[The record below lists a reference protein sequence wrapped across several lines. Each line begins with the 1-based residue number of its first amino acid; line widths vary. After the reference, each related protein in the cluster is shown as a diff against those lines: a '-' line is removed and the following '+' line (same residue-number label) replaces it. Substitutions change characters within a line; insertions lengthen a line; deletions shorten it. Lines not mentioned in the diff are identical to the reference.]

1 MTMTDEPS
9 PSSTLTLTL
18 TQTPLALE
26 GLGDTRVRPSDGTLM
41 VYVPGGEFLMG
52 SSDEQIEAQ
61 LELCSPPSEACYKE
75 FFQGEMPQHPVRVDS
90 FWMDQTE
97 VTNAQFVAF
106 LNDYGDRAENSANL
120 LVLDRGYCKIKQDED
135 GEYYTSK
142 GASDYPVVMVTWH
155 GANEYCR
162 WAGGRLPTEAEWE
175 YAARG
180 PENNLYPW
188 GNDLPTRELAH
199 YAASVETRVGSYPQ
213 GASWCGVYDMAG
225 NVWEWTA
232 DWYGS
237 YSALPQENPTGP
249 ASGGIKAIH
258 GGGWHSS
265 QRELRSAY
273 RLHDTASTG
282 YNG

>member
-1 MTMTDEPS
+1 
-9 PSSTLTLTL
+9 
-18 TQTPLALE
+18 
-26 GLGDTRVRPSDGTLM
+26 
-41 VYVPGGEFLMG
+41 
-52 SSDEQIEAQ
+52 
-61 LELCSPPSEACYKE
+61 
-75 FFQGEMPQHPVRVDS
+75 VDS